1 MYSNTHGP
9 YVSPVPQTGP
19 FNPPSLDNA
28 FTVRPRTSNSFRP
41 VPTHAPRSFNTRGSM
56 NQAQLL
62 GALSGTS
69 YPSTPGLQRPPIPS
83 MSNMNFHGPGTF
95 PLPPIPPVV
104 AGTPMFRTGP
114 PPHVV
119 GRAPPPSLR
128 AFPSQAVSG
137 PPAAQGLSPTPGFSS
152 NFGFLHSSPNPQNSQ
167 LLSILNRGPG
177 Q

>member
-9 YVSPVPQTGP
+9 YVSPIPQTGS

-41 VPTHAPRSFNTRGSM
+41 VPNHAPRSFNTRGSM

-69 YPSTPGLQRPPIPS
+69 YPSTPSLQRPSIP
-83 MSNMNFHGPGTF
+83 MNFRGPAPY
-95 PLPPIPPVV
+95 PLPPIPLVV
-104 AGTPMFRTGP
+104 PDAPIFRTGP
-114 PPHVV
+114 PPPVV
-119 GRAPPPSLR
+119 SRGPPAPLR
-128 AFPSQAVSG
+128 ALPSQTVPG
-137 PPAAQGLSPTPGFSS
+137 PPAAQSLPPTPGVSS
-152 NFGFLHSSPNPQNSQ
+152 NFGFSHPTPNPQSSQ

-177 Q
+177 